1 MPRLVGAR
9 GDYSGTMSSSN
20 ASQTMK
26 PNTAAKRLGVY
37 LPATPEEFQNSTV
50 TRAQLEE
57 LETNPPQWLSELR
70 RNGPHPR
77 PVVAGRLNISI
88 AGLARGGVT
97 DPLTTEEI
105 NALRDEPPAWL
116 ERERQIQAQVR
127 AEDERVAE
135 RDLKAAKKAAR
146 LEQGRSK

>member
-1 MPRLVGAR
+1 
-9 GDYSGTMSSSN
+9 
-20 ASQTMK
+20 MK

-50 TRAQLEE
+50 TRAELED
-57 LETNPPQWLSELR
+57 LETNPPEWLSELR

-88 AGLARGGVT
+88 AGLARGGA
-97 DPLTTEEI
+97 DEPLTTDEI
-105 NALRDEPPAWL
+105 NALRDDPPAWL

-127 AEDERVAE
+127 AEEDRIAE